1 MWSAEYGRM
10 RPAGWYS
17 EELRSTTSRRFVP
30 ANGMRRLSC
39 ASSKGRLRPPTRE
52 RGSETVANEY
62 KDTTNLPKTKFPMRG
77 NLAKAEPERL
87 RAWQENHVY
96 EQMQKKNEG
105 HGKFVL
111 HDGPPYANGPIH
123 VGHAMNKISKDII
136 MRYHAMLGEQTPY
149 VPGWDCHGQPIEHK
163 VEESLGTEKFN
174 ATPVEKIREMCRE
187 FAVENLDLQREGFK
201 RLGVLGDWDNPYLTL
216 YNEHD
221 AADIEVFKAMFDRG
235 MIYRG
240 RKPVHWCKHCHTA
253 LAEAEI
259 EYSDEVSP
267 SIFVRF
273 ELIDAPAELA
283 ASGMTVD
290 VVIWTTT
297 PWTLPANAGVAV
309 SAEDDYVAVQADGR
323 LGIMAKALWEKVFLG
338 VAKKEDAVL
347 YVPEGAAEP
356 WCVHGEELVGVT
368 YKQPVFEGVTGRIVT
383 ADYVS
388 MEDGTG
394 CVHTAPGH
402 GVDDYYTG
410 MREGLPIIMPVD
422 DDGHFYA
429 GDEYGTGGP
438 FSGLE
443 TDEANPV
450 IIKWLEERGTLL
462 AEKKINHSYP
472 HCWRCKNP
480 VIFRA
485 TDQWF
490 VSMDETGLR
499 DEAIDAIYNKVRFYP
514 DHAKNRIGTMVEGRP
529 DWCISRQR
537 NWGVPIPSFTCAD
550 CGEKVMND
558 ATLDAVNALFKEK
571 GSDAWFTD
579 APEDYLGDACVCPKC
594 GGHHLKADRDIL
606 DVWWDS
612 GVSWKAVCENRE
624 ELEYPADMY
633 LEGSDQHRGWFQSS
647 LLTSVGANGFAPYKA
662 VVSQG
667 FTLDGQGR
675 KMSKSLGNV
684 IDPNK
689 VCGTLGADILRLWVS
704 SVDTSTDVA
713 IDDEILKRTSEAYR
727 RFRNT
732 FRFLLGE
739 LEDQFDPEHDA
750 VPVDEL
756 MPLDR
761 LMLARMAEV
770 QAEVDRAYAE
780 YRFNGAY
787 RVLYDFVVT
796 ELSNVY
802 LDVTKDRVYC
812 DAPDSLARRSAQ
824 TVWAEILSMLLRDLQ
839 PILAFTTDEVMA
851 YAPAGLRDG
860 QEYAALLSWYEPKM
874 ALEEAEQYLP
884 AYGAALEF
892 RDVVTAALEQA
903 RSAGDVNKSQ
913 EARIVAAVPAAL
925 YDELTGEHACD
936 LAELCIV
943 SEVELERGEE
953 LSVAVEHAR
962 GEKCERCWNY
972 RELGAS
978 ENHPHLC
985 ARCAAVVEG

>member
-1 MWSAEYGRM
+1 MAKEK
-10 RPAGWYS
+10 
-17 EELRSTTSRRFVP
+17 
-30 ANGMRRLSC
+30 
-39 ASSKGRLRPPTRE
+39 SKY
-52 RGSETVANEY
+52 N
-62 KDTTNLPKTKFPMRG
+62 DTMQLPKTGFPMRG
-77 NLAKAEPERL
+77 GLPKNEPKRLA
-87 RAWQENHVY
+87 AWHENHVY
-96 EQMQKKNEG
+96 EQLQKKNEG
-105 HGKFVL
+105 HKKFVL

-123 VGHAMNKISKDII
+123 IGHAMNKISKDII
-136 MRYHAMLGEQTPY
+136 MRYHAMQGEQTPY

-163 VEESLGTEKFN
+163 VEEMLGTKKFN
-174 ATPVEKIREMCRE
+174 ATPTAKIRELCNK
-187 FAVENLDLQREGFK
+187 FAVENIDLQREGFK

-216 YNEHD
+216 YHEHD
-221 AADIEVFKAMFDRG
+221 AADIEVFKAMFDKG

-267 SIFVRF
+267 SVFVRF
-273 ELIDAPAELA
+273 ELIDVPEALRSAGVP
-283 ASGMTVD
+283 VD
-290 VVIWTTT
+290 MVIWTTT
-297 PWTLPANAGVAV
+297 PWTLPANAGVALLADADYIAV
-309 SAEDDYVAVQADGR
+309 EAEGR
-323 LGIMAKALWEKVFLG
+323 LGIMAKALWEKVFHG
-338 VAKKEDAVL
+338 VAGIEDACL

-356 WCVHGEELVGVT
+356 WSVHGEELVDIT
-368 YKQPVFEGVTGRIVT
+368 YTHPIFSDVQGRIVT
-383 ADYVS
+383 ADYVTL
-388 MEDGTG
+388 EDGTG

-410 MREGLPIIMPVD
+410 MRCNLPIIMPVD

-429 GDEYGTGGP
+429 GDGLGTGGP
-438 FSGLE
+438 FSGMD
-443 TDEANPV
+443 TDEANPH
-450 IIKWLEERGTLL
+450 IIEFLRERGTLV

-490 VSMDETGLR
+490 VSMDETNLR
-499 DEAIDAIYNKVRFYP
+499 GEALDQVLNHVTWYP
-514 DHAKNRIGTMVEGRP
+514 DHAKNRIGSMVEGRP

-537 NWGVPIPSFTCAD
+537 NWGVPIPSYTCAD

-558 ATLDAVNALFKEK
+558 ATLDAVIALFKEK

-579 APEDYLGDACVCPKC
+579 APEEYLGEACVCPKC

-647 LLTSVGANGFAPYKA
+647 LLTSVGANGVAPYKA

-684 IDPNK
+684 IDSNK
-689 VCGTLGADILRLWVS
+689 VCDEMGADIIRLWVA

-713 IDDEILKRTSEAYR
+713 IDHEILARTSDAYR

-739 LEDQFDPEHDA
+739 LEGQFEPETDGVPFSDLTALDQ
-750 VPVDEL
+750 L
-756 MPLDR
+756 MVAR
-761 LMLARMAEV
+761 LTQV
-770 QAEVDRAYAE
+770 QAEVDAAYAGYE
-780 YRFNGAY
+780 FNRAY

-802 LDVTKDRVYC
+802 LDALKDRLYC
-812 DAPDSLARRSAQ
+812 EKPGSLARRSAQ
-824 TVWAEILSMLLRDLQ
+824 TVLAELLSMLLRDLQ
-839 PILAFTTDEVMA
+839 PILAFTCDEVMA
-851 YAPAGLRDG
+851 YAPAGCRG
-860 QEYAALLSWYEPKM
+860 GETYAAMLDWYQAPISV
-874 ALEEAEQYLP
+874 EEANEYSEVL
-884 AYGAALEF
+884 
-892 RDVVTAALEQA
+892 TAALTLRGAVTKALEDA
-903 RSAGDVNKSQ
+903 RTAGTFTKSQ
-913 EARIVAAVPAAL
+913 EVRISATVPSSDFVL
-925 YDELTGEHACD
+925 LTGERGID
-936 LAELCIV
+936 LAEFFIV
-943 SEVELERGEE
+943 SEVALMENEDAEDDGIT
-953 LSVAVEHAR
+953 VTVDAAR
-962 GEKCERCWNY
+962 GERCDRCWNY
-972 RELGAS
+972 REDTGVHGEHEHICS
-978 ENHPHLC
+978 
-985 ARCAAVVEG
+985 RCAAALE

>member
-1 MWSAEYGRM
+1 MAKEK
-10 RPAGWYS
+10 
-17 EELRSTTSRRFVP
+17 
-30 ANGMRRLSC
+30 
-39 ASSKGRLRPPTRE
+39 SKY
-52 RGSETVANEY
+52 N
-62 KDTTNLPKTKFPMRG
+62 DTMQLPKTGFPMRG
-77 NLAKAEPERL
+77 GLPKNEPKRLA
-87 RAWQENHVY
+87 AWYENHVY
-96 EQMQKKNEG
+96 EQLQKKNEG
-105 HGKFVL
+105 HKKFVL

-123 VGHAMNKISKDII
+123 IGHAMNKISKDII
-136 MRYHAMLGEQTPY
+136 MRYHAMQGEQTPY

-163 VEESLGTEKFN
+163 VEEMLGTKKFN
-174 ATPVEKIREMCRE
+174 ATPTAKIRELCNK
-187 FAVENLDLQREGFK
+187 FAVENIDLQREGFK

-216 YNEHD
+216 YHEHD
-221 AADIEVFKAMFDRG
+221 AADIEVFKAMFDKG

-267 SIFVRF
+267 SVFVRF
-273 ELIDAPAELA
+273 ELIDVPEALRSAGVP
-283 ASGMTVD
+283 VD

-297 PWTLPANAGVAV
+297 PWTLPANAGVALLADADYIAV
-309 SAEDDYVAVQADGR
+309 EAEGR
-323 LGIMAKALWEKVFLG
+323 LGIMAKALWEKVFHG
-338 VAKKEDAVL
+338 VAGIEDACL

-356 WCVHGEELVGVT
+356 WSVHGEELVDIT
-368 YKQPVFEGVTGRIVT
+368 YTHPIFSDVQGRIVT
-383 ADYVS
+383 ADYVTL
-388 MEDGTG
+388 EDGTG

-410 MREGLPIIMPVD
+410 MRCNLPIIMPVD

-429 GDEYGTGGP
+429 GDGLGTGGP
-438 FSGLE
+438 FSGMD
-443 TDEANPV
+443 TDEANPH
-450 IIKWLEERGTLL
+450 IIEFLRERGTLV

-490 VSMDETGLR
+490 VSMDETNLR
-499 DEAIDAIYNKVRFYP
+499 GEALDQVLNHVTWYP
-514 DHAKNRIGTMVEGRP
+514 DHAKNRIGSMVEGRP

-537 NWGVPIPSFTCAD
+537 NWGVPIPSYTCAD

-558 ATLDAVNALFKEK
+558 ATLDAVIALFKEK

-579 APEDYLGDACVCPKC
+579 APEEYLGEACVCPKC

-647 LLTSVGANGFAPYKA
+647 LLTSVGANGVAPYKA

-689 VCGTLGADILRLWVS
+689 VCDEMGADIIRLWVA

-713 IDDEILKRTSEAYR
+713 IDHEILARTSDAYR

-739 LEDQFDPEHDA
+739 LEGQFEPETDGVPFSDLTALDQ
-750 VPVDEL
+750 L
-756 MPLDR
+756 MVAR
-761 LMLARMAEV
+761 LTQV
-770 QAEVDRAYAE
+770 QAEVDAAYAGYE
-780 YRFNGAY
+780 FNRAY

-802 LDVTKDRVYC
+802 LDALKDRLYC
-812 DAPDSLARRSAQ
+812 EKPGSLARRSAQ
-824 TVWAEILSMLLRDLQ
+824 TVLAELLSMLLRDLQ
-839 PILAFTTDEVMA
+839 PILAFTCDEVMA
-851 YAPAGLRDG
+851 YAPAGCRG
-860 QEYAALLSWYEPKM
+860 GETYAAMLDWYQAPISV
-874 ALEEAEQYLP
+874 EEANEYSEVL
-884 AYGAALEF
+884 
-892 RDVVTAALEQA
+892 TAALTLRGAVTKALEDA
-903 RSAGDVNKSQ
+903 RAAGTFTKSQ
-913 EARIVAAVPAAL
+913 EVRISATVPSSDFAL
-925 YDELTGEHACD
+925 LTGERGID
-936 LAELCIV
+936 LAEFFIV
-943 SEVELERGEE
+943 SEVALMENEDAEDDGIT
-953 LSVAVEHAR
+953 VTVDAAR
-962 GEKCERCWNY
+962 GERCDRCWNY
-972 RELGAS
+972 REDTGVHGEHEHICS
-978 ENHPHLC
+978 
-985 ARCAAVVEG
+985 RCAAALE

>member
-1 MWSAEYGRM
+1 MAKEK
-10 RPAGWYS
+10 
-17 EELRSTTSRRFVP
+17 
-30 ANGMRRLSC
+30 
-39 ASSKGRLRPPTRE
+39 SKY
-52 RGSETVANEY
+52 N
-62 KDTTNLPKTKFPMRG
+62 DTMQLPKTGFPMRG
-77 NLAKAEPERL
+77 GLPKNEPKRLA
-87 RAWQENHVY
+87 AWYENRVY
-96 EQMQKKNEG
+96 EQLQKKNEG
-105 HGKFVL
+105 HKKFVL

-123 VGHAMNKISKDII
+123 IGHAMNKISKDII
-136 MRYHAMLGEQTPY
+136 MRYHAMQGEQTPY

-163 VEESLGTEKFN
+163 VEEMLGTKKFN
-174 ATPVEKIREMCRE
+174 ATPTAKIRELCNK
-187 FAVENLDLQREGFK
+187 FAVENIDLQREGFK

-216 YNEHD
+216 YHEHD
-221 AADIEVFKAMFDRG
+221 AADIEVFKAMFDKG

-267 SIFVRF
+267 SVFVRF
-273 ELIDAPAELA
+273 ELIDVPEALRSAGVP
-283 ASGMTVD
+283 VD

-297 PWTLPANAGVAV
+297 PWTLPANAGVALL
-309 SAEDDYVAVQADGR
+309 ADADYIAVQAEGR
-323 LGIMAKALWEKVFLG
+323 LGIMAKALWEKVFHG
-338 VAKKEDAVL
+338 VAGIEDACL

-356 WCVHGEELVGVT
+356 WSVHGEELVDIT
-368 YKQPVFEGVTGRIVT
+368 YTHPIFSDVQGRIVT
-383 ADYVS
+383 ADYVTL
-388 MEDGTG
+388 EDGTG

-410 MREGLPIIMPVD
+410 MRCNLPIIMPVD

-429 GDEYGTGGP
+429 GDGLGTGGP
-438 FSGLE
+438 FSGMD
-443 TDEANPV
+443 TDEANPH
-450 IIKWLEERGTLL
+450 IIEFLRERGTLV

-490 VSMDETGLR
+490 VSMDETNLR
-499 DEAIDAIYNKVRFYP
+499 GEALDQVLNHVTWYP
-514 DHAKNRIGTMVEGRP
+514 DHAKNRIGSMVEGRP

-537 NWGVPIPSFTCAD
+537 NWGVPIPSYTCAD

-558 ATLDAVNALFKEK
+558 ATLDAVIALFKEK

-579 APEDYLGDACVCPKC
+579 APEEYLGEACVCPKC

-647 LLTSVGANGFAPYKA
+647 LLTSVGANGVAPYKA

-689 VCGTLGADILRLWVS
+689 VCDEMGADIIRLWVA

-713 IDDEILKRTSEAYR
+713 IDHEILARTSDAYR

-739 LEDQFDPEHDA
+739 LEGQFEPETDGVPFSDLTALDQ
-750 VPVDEL
+750 L
-756 MPLDR
+756 MVAR
-761 LMLARMAEV
+761 LTQV
-770 QAEVDRAYAE
+770 QAEVDAAYAGYE
-780 YRFNGAY
+780 FNRAY

-802 LDVTKDRVYC
+802 LDALKDRLYC
-812 DAPDSLARRSAQ
+812 EKPGSLARRSAQ
-824 TVWAEILSMLLRDLQ
+824 TVLAELLSMLLRDLQ
-839 PILAFTTDEVMA
+839 PILAFTCDEVMA
-851 YAPAGLRDG
+851 YAPAGCRG
-860 QEYAALLSWYEPKM
+860 GETYAAMLDWYQAPISV
-874 ALEEAEQYLP
+874 EEANEYSEVL
-884 AYGAALEF
+884 
-892 RDVVTAALEQA
+892 TAALTLRGAVTKALEDA
-903 RSAGDVNKSQ
+903 RTAGTFTKSQ
-913 EARIVAAVPAAL
+913 EVRISATVPSSDFAL
-925 YDELTGEHACD
+925 LTGERAID
-936 LAELCIV
+936 LAEFFIV
-943 SEVELERGEE
+943 SEVALTKNEDAEDDGIT
-953 LSVAVEHAR
+953 VTVDAAR
-962 GEKCERCWNY
+962 GERCDRCWNY
-972 RELGAS
+972 REDTGVHGEHEHICS
-978 ENHPHLC
+978 
-985 ARCAAVVEG
+985 RCAAALE

>member
-1 MWSAEYGRM
+1 MAKEK
-10 RPAGWYS
+10 
-17 EELRSTTSRRFVP
+17 
-30 ANGMRRLSC
+30 
-39 ASSKGRLRPPTRE
+39 SKY
-52 RGSETVANEY
+52 N
-62 KDTTNLPKTKFPMRG
+62 DTMQLPKTGFPMRG
-77 NLAKAEPERL
+77 GLPKNEPKRLA
-87 RAWQENHVY
+87 AWYENHVY
-96 EQMQKKNEG
+96 EQLQKKNEG
-105 HGKFVL
+105 HKKFVL

-123 VGHAMNKISKDII
+123 IGHAMNKISKDII
-136 MRYHAMLGEQTPY
+136 MRYHAMQGEQTPY

-163 VEESLGTEKFN
+163 VEEMLGTKKFN
-174 ATPVEKIREMCRE
+174 ATPTAEIRELCNK
-187 FAVENLDLQREGFK
+187 FAVENIDLQREGFK

-216 YNEHD
+216 YHEHD
-221 AADIEVFKAMFDRG
+221 AADIEVFKAMFDKG

-267 SIFVRF
+267 SVFVRF
-273 ELIDAPAELA
+273 ELIDVPEALRSAGVP
-283 ASGMTVD
+283 VD

-297 PWTLPANAGVAV
+297 PWTLPANAGVALL
-309 SAEDDYVAVQADGR
+309 ADADYVAVQAEGR
-323 LGIMAKALWEKVFLG
+323 LGIMAKALWEKVFHG
-338 VAKKEDAVL
+338 VAGIEDACL

-356 WCVHGEELVGVT
+356 WSVHGEELVDIT
-368 YKQPVFEGVTGRIVT
+368 YTHPIFSDVQGRIVT
-383 ADYVS
+383 ADYVTL
-388 MEDGTG
+388 EDGTG

-410 MREGLPIIMPVD
+410 MRCNLPIIMPVD

-429 GDEYGTGGP
+429 GDGLGTGGP
-438 FSGLE
+438 FSGMD
-443 TDEANPV
+443 TDEANPH
-450 IIKWLEERGTLL
+450 IIEFLRERGTLV

-490 VSMDETGLR
+490 VSMDETNLR
-499 DEAIDAIYNKVRFYP
+499 GEALDQVLNHVTWYP
-514 DHAKNRIGTMVEGRP
+514 DHAKNRIGSMVEGRP

-537 NWGVPIPSFTCAD
+537 NWGVPIPSYTCAD

-558 ATLDAVNALFKEK
+558 ATLDAVIALFREK

-579 APEDYLGDACVCPKC
+579 APEEYLGEACVCPKC

-647 LLTSVGANGFAPYKA
+647 LLTSVGANGVAPYKA

-689 VCGTLGADILRLWVS
+689 VCDEMGADIIRLWVA

-713 IDDEILKRTSEAYR
+713 IDHEILARTSDAYR

-739 LEDQFDPEHDA
+739 LEGQFEPETDGVPFSELTALDQ
-750 VPVDEL
+750 L
-756 MPLDR
+756 MVAR
-761 LMLARMAEV
+761 LTQV
-770 QAEVDRAYAE
+770 QAEVDAAYAGYE
-780 YRFNGAY
+780 FNRAY

-802 LDVTKDRVYC
+802 LDALKDRLYC
-812 DAPDSLARRSAQ
+812 EKPGSLARRSAQ
-824 TVWAEILSMLLRDLQ
+824 TVLAELLSMLLRDLQ
-839 PILAFTTDEVMA
+839 PILAFTCDEVMA
-851 YAPAGLRDG
+851 YAPAGCRG
-860 QEYAALLSWYEPKM
+860 GETYAAMLDWYQAPISI
-874 ALEEAEQYLP
+874 EEANEYSEVL
-884 AYGAALEF
+884 
-892 RDVVTAALEQA
+892 TAALTLRGAVTKALEDA
-903 RSAGDVNKSQ
+903 RTAGTFTKSQ
-913 EARIVAAVPAAL
+913 EVRISATVPSSDFAL
-925 YDELTGEHACD
+925 LTGERAID
-936 LAELCIV
+936 LAEFFIV
-943 SEVELERGEE
+943 SEVALTENEDAEDDGIT
-953 LSVAVEHAR
+953 VTVDAAR
-962 GEKCERCWNY
+962 GERCDRCWNY
-972 RELGAS
+972 REDTGLHGEHEHICS
-978 ENHPHLC
+978 
-985 ARCAAVVEG
+985 RCAAALE

>member
-1 MWSAEYGRM
+1 MAKEK
-10 RPAGWYS
+10 
-17 EELRSTTSRRFVP
+17 
-30 ANGMRRLSC
+30 
-39 ASSKGRLRPPTRE
+39 SKY
-52 RGSETVANEY
+52 N
-62 KDTTNLPKTKFPMRG
+62 DTMQLPKTGFPMRG
-77 NLAKAEPERL
+77 GLPKNEPKRLA
-87 RAWQENHVY
+87 AWYENHVY
-96 EQMQKKNEG
+96 EQLQKKNEG
-105 HGKFVL
+105 HKKFVL

-123 VGHAMNKISKDII
+123 IGHAMNKISKDII
-136 MRYHAMLGEQTPY
+136 MRYHAMQGEQTPY

-163 VEESLGTEKFN
+163 VEEMLGTKKFN
-174 ATPVEKIREMCRE
+174 ATPTAKIRELCNK
-187 FAVENLDLQREGFK
+187 FAVENIDLQREGFK

-216 YNEHD
+216 YHEHD
-221 AADIEVFKAMFDRG
+221 AADIEVFKAMFDKG

-267 SIFVRF
+267 SVFVRF
-273 ELIDAPAELA
+273 ELIDVPEALRSAGVP
-283 ASGMTVD
+283 VD

-297 PWTLPANAGVAV
+297 PWTLPANAGVALLADADYIAV
-309 SAEDDYVAVQADGR
+309 EAEGR
-323 LGIMAKALWEKVFLG
+323 LGIMAKALWEKVFHG
-338 VAKKEDAVL
+338 VAGIEDACL

-356 WCVHGEELVGVT
+356 WSVHGEELVDIT
-368 YKQPVFEGVTGRIVT
+368 YTHPIFSDVQGRIVT
-383 ADYVS
+383 ADYVTL
-388 MEDGTG
+388 EDGTG

-410 MREGLPIIMPVD
+410 MRCNLPIIMPVD

-429 GDEYGTGGP
+429 GDGLGTGGP
-438 FSGLE
+438 FSGMD
-443 TDEANPV
+443 TDEANPH
-450 IIKWLEERGTLL
+450 IIEFLRERGTLV

-490 VSMDETGLR
+490 VSMDETNLR
-499 DEAIDAIYNKVRFYP
+499 GEALDQVLNHVTWYP
-514 DHAKNRIGTMVEGRP
+514 DHAKNRIGSMVEGRP

-537 NWGVPIPSFTCAD
+537 NWGVPIPSYTCAD

-558 ATLDAVNALFKEK
+558 ATLDAVIALFKEK

-579 APEDYLGDACVCPKC
+579 APEEYLGEACVCPKC

-647 LLTSVGANGFAPYKA
+647 LLTSVGANGVAPYKA

-689 VCGTLGADILRLWVS
+689 VCDEMGADIIRLWVA

-713 IDDEILKRTSEAYR
+713 IDHEILARTSDAYR

-739 LEDQFDPEHDA
+739 LEGQFEPETDGVPFSDLTALDQ
-750 VPVDEL
+750 L
-756 MPLDR
+756 MVAR
-761 LMLARMAEV
+761 LTQV
-770 QAEVDRAYAE
+770 QAEVDAAYAGYE
-780 YRFNGAY
+780 FNRAY

-802 LDVTKDRVYC
+802 LDALKDRLYC
-812 DAPDSLARRSAQ
+812 EKPGSLARRSAQ
-824 TVWAEILSMLLRDLQ
+824 TVLAELLSMLLRDLQ
-839 PILAFTTDEVMA
+839 PILAFTCDEVMA
-851 YAPAGLRDG
+851 YAPAGCRG
-860 QEYAALLSWYEPKM
+860 GETYAAMLDWYQAPISV
-874 ALEEAEQYLP
+874 EEANEYSEVL
-884 AYGAALEF
+884 
-892 RDVVTAALEQA
+892 TAALALRGAVTKALEDA
-903 RSAGDVNKSQ
+903 RAAGTFTKSQ
-913 EARIVAAVPAAL
+913 EVRISATVPSSDFAL
-925 YDELTGEHACD
+925 LTGERGID
-936 LAELCIV
+936 LAEFFIV
-943 SEVELERGEE
+943 SEVALMENEDAEDDGIT
-953 LSVAVEHAR
+953 VTVDAAR
-962 GEKCERCWNY
+962 GERCDRCWNY
-972 RELGAS
+972 REDTGVHGEHEHICS
-978 ENHPHLC
+978 
-985 ARCAAVVEG
+985 RCAAALE

>member
-1 MWSAEYGRM
+1 MAKEK
-10 RPAGWYS
+10 
-17 EELRSTTSRRFVP
+17 
-30 ANGMRRLSC
+30 
-39 ASSKGRLRPPTRE
+39 SKY
-52 RGSETVANEY
+52 N
-62 KDTTNLPKTKFPMRG
+62 DTMQLPKTGFPMRG
-77 NLAKAEPERL
+77 GLPKNEPKRLA
-87 RAWQENHVY
+87 AWYENHVY
-96 EQMQKKNEG
+96 EQLQKKNEG
-105 HGKFVL
+105 HKKFVL

-123 VGHAMNKISKDII
+123 IGHAMNKISKDII
-136 MRYHAMLGEQTPY
+136 MRYHAMQGEQTPY

-163 VEESLGTEKFN
+163 VEEMLGTKKFN
-174 ATPVEKIREMCRE
+174 ATPTAKIRELCNK
-187 FAVENLDLQREGFK
+187 FAVENIDLQREGFK

-216 YNEHD
+216 YHEHD
-221 AADIEVFKAMFDRG
+221 AADIEVFKAMFDKG

-267 SIFVRF
+267 SVFVRF
-273 ELIDAPAELA
+273 ELIDVPEALRSAGVP
-283 ASGMTVD
+283 VD

-297 PWTLPANAGVAV
+297 PWTLPANAGVALLADADYIAV
-309 SAEDDYVAVQADGR
+309 EAEGR
-323 LGIMAKALWEKVFLG
+323 LGIMAKALWEKVFHG
-338 VAKKEDAVL
+338 VAGIEDACL

-356 WCVHGEELVGVT
+356 WSVHGEELVDIT
-368 YKQPVFEGVTGRIVT
+368 YTHPIFSDVQGRIVT
-383 ADYVS
+383 ADYVTL
-388 MEDGTG
+388 EDGTG

-410 MREGLPIIMPVD
+410 MRCNLPIIMPVD

-429 GDEYGTGGP
+429 GDGLGTGGP
-438 FSGLE
+438 FSGMD
-443 TDEANPV
+443 TDEANPH
-450 IIKWLEERGTLL
+450 IIEFLRERGTLV

-490 VSMDETGLR
+490 VSMDETNLR
-499 DEAIDAIYNKVRFYP
+499 GEALDQVLNHVTWYP
-514 DHAKNRIGTMVEGRP
+514 DHAKNRIGSMVEGRP

-537 NWGVPIPSFTCAD
+537 NWGVPIPSYTCAD

-558 ATLDAVNALFKEK
+558 ATLDAVIALFKEK

-579 APEDYLGDACVCPKC
+579 APEEYLGEACVCPKC
-594 GGHHLKADRDIL
+594 GGRHLKADRDIL

-647 LLTSVGANGFAPYKA
+647 LLTSVGANGVAPYKA

-689 VCGTLGADILRLWVS
+689 VCDEMGADIIRLWVA

-713 IDDEILKRTSEAYR
+713 IDHEILARTSDAYR

-739 LEDQFDPEHDA
+739 LEGQFEPETDGVPFSDLTALDQ
-750 VPVDEL
+750 L
-756 MPLDR
+756 MVAR
-761 LMLARMAEV
+761 LTQV
-770 QAEVDRAYAE
+770 QAEVDAAYAGYE
-780 YRFNGAY
+780 FNRAY

-802 LDVTKDRVYC
+802 LDALKDRLYC
-812 DAPDSLARRSAQ
+812 EKPGSLARRSAQ
-824 TVWAEILSMLLRDLQ
+824 TVLAELLSMLLRDLQ
-839 PILAFTTDEVMA
+839 PILAFTCDEVMA
-851 YAPAGLRDG
+851 YAPAGCRG
-860 QEYAALLSWYEPKM
+860 GETYAAMLDWYQAPISV
-874 ALEEAEQYLP
+874 EEANEYSEVL
-884 AYGAALEF
+884 
-892 RDVVTAALEQA
+892 TAALTLRGAVTKALEDA
-903 RSAGDVNKSQ
+903 RTAGTFTKSQ
-913 EARIVAAVPAAL
+913 EVRISATVPSSDFAL
-925 YDELTGEHACD
+925 LTGERGID
-936 LAELCIV
+936 LAEFFIV
-943 SEVELERGEE
+943 SEVALMENEDAEDDGIT
-953 LSVAVEHAR
+953 VTVDAAR
-962 GEKCERCWNY
+962 GERCDRCWNY
-972 RELGAS
+972 REDTGVHGEHEHICS
-978 ENHPHLC
+978 
-985 ARCAAVVEG
+985 RCAAALE

>member
-1 MWSAEYGRM
+1 MAKEK
-10 RPAGWYS
+10 
-17 EELRSTTSRRFVP
+17 
-30 ANGMRRLSC
+30 
-39 ASSKGRLRPPTRE
+39 SKY
-52 RGSETVANEY
+52 N
-62 KDTTNLPKTKFPMRG
+62 DTMQLPKTGFPMRG
-77 NLAKAEPERL
+77 GLPKNEPKRLA
-87 RAWQENHVY
+87 AWYENHVY
-96 EQMQKKNEG
+96 EQLQKKNEG
-105 HGKFVL
+105 HKKFVL

-123 VGHAMNKISKDII
+123 IGHAMNKISKDII
-136 MRYHAMLGEQTPY
+136 MRYHAMQGEQTPY

-163 VEESLGTEKFN
+163 VEEMLGTKKFN
-174 ATPVEKIREMCRE
+174 ATPTAKIRELCNK
-187 FAVENLDLQREGFK
+187 FAVENIDLQREGFK

-216 YNEHD
+216 YHEHD
-221 AADIEVFKAMFDRG
+221 AADIEVFKAMFDKG

-267 SIFVRF
+267 SVFVRF
-273 ELIDAPAELA
+273 ELIDVPEALRSAGVP
-283 ASGMTVD
+283 VD

-297 PWTLPANAGVAV
+297 PWTLPANAGVALLADADYIAV
-309 SAEDDYVAVQADGR
+309 EAEGR
-323 LGIMAKALWEKVFLG
+323 LGIMAKALWEKVFHG
-338 VAKKEDAVL
+338 VAGIEDACL

-356 WCVHGEELVGVT
+356 WSVHGEELVDIT
-368 YKQPVFEGVTGRIVT
+368 YTHPIFSDVQGRIVT
-383 ADYVS
+383 ADYVTL
-388 MEDGTG
+388 EDGTG

-410 MREGLPIIMPVD
+410 MRCNLPIIMPVD

-429 GDEYGTGGP
+429 GDGLGTGGP
-438 FSGLE
+438 FSGMD
-443 TDEANPV
+443 TDEANPH
-450 IIKWLEERGTLL
+450 IIEFLRERGTLV

-490 VSMDETGLR
+490 VSMDETNLR
-499 DEAIDAIYNKVRFYP
+499 GEALDQVLNHVTWYP
-514 DHAKNRIGTMVEGRP
+514 DHAKNRIGSMVEGRP

-537 NWGVPIPSFTCAD
+537 NWGVPIPSYTCAD

-558 ATLDAVNALFKEK
+558 ATLDAVIALFKEK

-579 APEDYLGDACVCPKC
+579 APEEYLGEACVCPKC

-647 LLTSVGANGFAPYKA
+647 LLTSVGANGVAPYKA

-689 VCGTLGADILRLWVS
+689 VCDEMGADIIRLWVA

-713 IDDEILKRTSEAYR
+713 IDHEILARTSDAYR

-739 LEDQFDPEHDA
+739 LEGQFEPEIDGVPFSDLTALDQ
-750 VPVDEL
+750 L
-756 MPLDR
+756 MVAR
-761 LMLARMAEV
+761 LTQV
-770 QAEVDRAYAE
+770 QAEVDAAYAGYE
-780 YRFNGAY
+780 FNRAY

-802 LDVTKDRVYC
+802 LDALKDRLYC
-812 DAPDSLARRSAQ
+812 EKPGSLARRSAQ
-824 TVWAEILSMLLRDLQ
+824 TVLAELLSMLLRDLQ
-839 PILAFTTDEVMA
+839 PILAFTCDEVMA
-851 YAPAGLRDG
+851 YAPAGCRG
-860 QEYAALLSWYEPKM
+860 GETYAAILDWYQAPISV
-874 ALEEAEQYLP
+874 EEANEYSEVL
-884 AYGAALEF
+884 
-892 RDVVTAALEQA
+892 TAALTLRGAVTKALEDA
-903 RSAGDVNKSQ
+903 RAAGTFTKSQ
-913 EARIVAAVPAAL
+913 EVRISATVPSSDFAL
-925 YDELTGEHACD
+925 LTGERGID
-936 LAELCIV
+936 LAEFFIV
-943 SEVELERGEE
+943 SEVALMENEDAEDDGIT
-953 LSVAVEHAR
+953 VTVDAAR
-962 GEKCERCWNY
+962 GERCDRCWNY
-972 RELGAS
+972 REDTGVHGEHEHICS
-978 ENHPHLC
+978 
-985 ARCAAVVEG
+985 RCAAALE

>member
-1 MWSAEYGRM
+1 MAKEK
-10 RPAGWYS
+10 
-17 EELRSTTSRRFVP
+17 
-30 ANGMRRLSC
+30 
-39 ASSKGRLRPPTRE
+39 SKY
-52 RGSETVANEY
+52 N
-62 KDTTNLPKTKFPMRG
+62 DTMQLPKTGFPMRG
-77 NLAKAEPERL
+77 GLPKNEPKRLA
-87 RAWQENHVY
+87 AWYENHVY
-96 EQMQKKNEG
+96 EQLQKKNEG
-105 HGKFVL
+105 HKKFVL

-123 VGHAMNKISKDII
+123 IGHAMNKISKDII
-136 MRYHAMLGEQTPY
+136 MRYHAMQGEQTPY

-163 VEESLGTEKFN
+163 VEEMLGTKKFN
-174 ATPVEKIREMCRE
+174 ATPTAKIRELCNK
-187 FAVENLDLQREGFK
+187 FAVENIDLQREGFK

-216 YNEHD
+216 YHEHD
-221 AADIEVFKAMFDRG
+221 AADIEVFKAMFDKG

-267 SIFVRF
+267 SVFVRF
-273 ELIDAPAELA
+273 ELIDVPEALRSAGVP
-283 ASGMTVD
+283 VD

-297 PWTLPANAGVAV
+297 PWTLPANAGVALL
-309 SAEDDYVAVQADGR
+309 ADADYVAVQAEGR
-323 LGIMAKALWEKVFLG
+323 LGIMAKALWEKVFHG
-338 VAKKEDAVL
+338 VAGIEDACL

-356 WCVHGEELVGVT
+356 WSVHGEELVDIT
-368 YKQPVFEGVTGRIVT
+368 YTHPIFSDVQGRIVT
-383 ADYVS
+383 ADYVTL
-388 MEDGTG
+388 EDGTG

-410 MREGLPIIMPVD
+410 MRCNLPIIMPVD

-429 GDEYGTGGP
+429 GDGLGTGGP
-438 FSGLE
+438 FSGMD
-443 TDEANPV
+443 TDEANPH
-450 IIKWLEERGTLL
+450 IIEFLRERGTLV

-490 VSMDETGLR
+490 VSMDETNLR
-499 DEAIDAIYNKVRFYP
+499 SEALDQVLNHVTWYP
-514 DHAKNRIGTMVEGRP
+514 DHAKNRIGSMVEGRP

-537 NWGVPIPSFTCAD
+537 NWGVPIPSYTCAD

-558 ATLDAVNALFKEK
+558 ATLDAVIALFKEK
-571 GSDAWFTD
+571 GSDAWFTE
-579 APEDYLGDACVCPKC
+579 APEEYLGEACVCPKC

-647 LLTSVGANGFAPYKA
+647 LLTSVGANGVAPYKA

-689 VCGTLGADILRLWVS
+689 VCDEMGADIIRLWVA

-713 IDDEILKRTSEAYR
+713 IDHEILARTSDAYR

-739 LEDQFDPEHDA
+739 LEGQFEPETDGVPFSDLTALDQ
-750 VPVDEL
+750 L
-756 MPLDR
+756 MVAR
-761 LMLARMAEV
+761 LTQV
-770 QAEVDRAYAE
+770 QAEVDAAYAGYE
-780 YRFNGAY
+780 FNRAY

-802 LDVTKDRVYC
+802 LDALKDRLYC
-812 DAPDSLARRSAQ
+812 EKPGSLARRSAQ
-824 TVWAEILSMLLRDLQ
+824 TVLAELLSMLLRDLQ
-839 PILAFTTDEVMA
+839 PILAFTCDEVMA
-851 YAPAGLRDG
+851 YAPAGCRG
-860 QEYAALLSWYEPKM
+860 GETYAAMLDWYQAPISV
-874 ALEEAEQYLP
+874 EEANEYSEVL
-884 AYGAALEF
+884 
-892 RDVVTAALEQA
+892 TAALTLRGAVTKALEDA
-903 RSAGDVNKSQ
+903 RTAGTFTKSQ
-913 EARIVAAVPAAL
+913 EVRISATVPSSDFAL
-925 YDELTGEHACD
+925 LTGERAID
-936 LAELCIV
+936 LAEFFIV
-943 SEVELERGEE
+943 SEVALMENEDAEDDGIT
-953 LSVAVEHAR
+953 VTVHAAR
-962 GEKCERCWNY
+962 GERCDRCWNY
-972 RELGAS
+972 REDTGEHGEHEHICS
-978 ENHPHLC
+978 
-985 ARCAAVVEG
+985 RCAAALE

>member
-1 MWSAEYGRM
+1 MAKEK
-10 RPAGWYS
+10 
-17 EELRSTTSRRFVP
+17 
-30 ANGMRRLSC
+30 
-39 ASSKGRLRPPTRE
+39 SKY
-52 RGSETVANEY
+52 N
-62 KDTTNLPKTKFPMRG
+62 DTMQLPKTGFPMRG
-77 NLAKAEPERL
+77 GLPKNEPKRLA
-87 RAWQENHVY
+87 AWHENHVY
-96 EQMQKKNEG
+96 EQLQKKNEG
-105 HGKFVL
+105 HRKFVL

-123 VGHAMNKISKDII
+123 IGHAMNKISKDII
-136 MRYHAMLGEQTPY
+136 MRYHAMQGEQTPY

-163 VEESLGTEKFN
+163 VEEMLGTKKFN
-174 ATPVEKIREMCRE
+174 ATPTAKIRELCNK
-187 FAVENLDLQREGFK
+187 FAVENIDLQREGFK

-216 YNEHD
+216 YHEHD
-221 AADIEVFKAMFDRG
+221 AADIEVFKAMFDKG

-267 SIFVRF
+267 SVFVRF
-273 ELIDAPAELA
+273 ELIDVPEALRSAGVP
-283 ASGMTVD
+283 VD

-297 PWTLPANAGVAV
+297 PWTLPANAGVALL
-309 SAEDDYVAVQADGR
+309 ADADYVAVQAEGR
-323 LGIMAKALWEKVFLG
+323 LGIMAKALWEKVFHG
-338 VAKKEDAVL
+338 VAGIEDACL

-356 WCVHGEELVGVT
+356 WSVHGEELVDIT
-368 YKQPVFEGVTGRIVT
+368 YTHPIFSDVQGRIVT
-383 ADYVS
+383 ADYVTL
-388 MEDGTG
+388 EDGTG

-410 MREGLPIIMPVD
+410 MRCNLPIIMPVD

-429 GDEYGTGGP
+429 GDGLGTGGP
-438 FSGLE
+438 FSGMD
-443 TDEANPV
+443 TDEANPH
-450 IIKWLEERGTLL
+450 IIEFLRERGTLV

-490 VSMDETGLR
+490 VSMDETNLR
-499 DEAIDAIYNKVRFYP
+499 GEALDQVLNHVTWYP
-514 DHAKNRIGTMVEGRP
+514 DHAKNRIGSMVEGRP

-537 NWGVPIPSFTCAD
+537 NWGVPIPSYTCAD

-558 ATLDAVNALFKEK
+558 ATLDAVIALFKEK

-579 APEDYLGDACVCPKC
+579 APEEYLGEACVCPKC

-612 GVSWKAVCENRE
+612 GVSWKAVCENRA

-647 LLTSVGANGFAPYKA
+647 LLTSVGANGVAPYKA

-689 VCGTLGADILRLWVS
+689 VCDEMGADIIRLWVA

-713 IDDEILKRTSEAYR
+713 IDHEILARTSDAYR

-739 LEDQFDPEHDA
+739 LEGQFEPETDGVPFSDLTALDQ
-750 VPVDEL
+750 L
-756 MPLDR
+756 MVAR
-761 LMLARMAEV
+761 LTQV
-770 QAEVDRAYAE
+770 QAEVDAAYAGYE
-780 YRFNGAY
+780 FNRAY

-802 LDVTKDRVYC
+802 LDALKDRLYC
-812 DAPDSLARRSAQ
+812 EMPGSLARRSAQ
-824 TVWAEILSMLLRDLQ
+824 TVLAELLSMLLRDLQ
-839 PILAFTTDEVMA
+839 PILAFTCDEVMA
-851 YAPAGLRDG
+851 YAPAGCRG
-860 QEYAALLSWYEPKM
+860 GETYAAMLDWYQAPISV
-874 ALEEAEQYLP
+874 EEANEYSEVL
-884 AYGAALEF
+884 
-892 RDVVTAALEQA
+892 TAALALRGAVTKALEDA
-903 RSAGDVNKSQ
+903 RTAGTFTKSQ
-913 EARIVAAVPAAL
+913 EVRISATVPSSDFAL
-925 YDELTGEHACD
+925 LTGERGID
-936 LAELCIV
+936 LAEFFIV
-943 SEVELERGEE
+943 SEVALMENEDAEDDGIT
-953 LSVAVEHAR
+953 VTVDAAR
-962 GEKCERCWNY
+962 GERCDRCWNY
-972 RELGAS
+972 REDTGVHGEHEHICS
-978 ENHPHLC
+978 
-985 ARCAAVVEG
+985 RCAAALE

>member
-1 MWSAEYGRM
+1 MAKEK
-10 RPAGWYS
+10 
-17 EELRSTTSRRFVP
+17 
-30 ANGMRRLSC
+30 
-39 ASSKGRLRPPTRE
+39 SKY
-52 RGSETVANEY
+52 N
-62 KDTTNLPKTKFPMRG
+62 DTMQLPKTGFPMRG
-77 NLAKAEPERL
+77 GLPKNEPKRLA
-87 RAWQENHVY
+87 AWYENHVY
-96 EQMQKKNEG
+96 EQLQKKNEG
-105 HGKFVL
+105 HKKFVL

-123 VGHAMNKISKDII
+123 IGHAMNKISKDII
-136 MRYHAMLGEQTPY
+136 MRYHAMQGEQTPY

-163 VEESLGTEKFN
+163 VEEMLGTKKFN
-174 ATPVEKIREMCRE
+174 ATPTAKIRELCNK
-187 FAVENLDLQREGFK
+187 FAVENIDLQREGFK

-216 YNEHD
+216 YHEHD
-221 AADIEVFKAMFDRG
+221 AADIEVFKAMFDKG

-267 SIFVRF
+267 SVFVRF
-273 ELIDAPAELA
+273 ELIDVPEALRSAGVP
-283 ASGMTVD
+283 VD

-297 PWTLPANAGVAV
+297 PWTLPANAGVALLADADYIAV
-309 SAEDDYVAVQADGR
+309 EAEGR
-323 LGIMAKALWEKVFLG
+323 LGIMAKALWEKVFHG
-338 VAKKEDAVL
+338 VAGIEDACL

-356 WCVHGEELVGVT
+356 WSVHGEELVDIT
-368 YKQPVFEGVTGRIVT
+368 YTHPIFSDVQGRIVT
-383 ADYVS
+383 ADYVTL
-388 MEDGTG
+388 EDGTG

-410 MREGLPIIMPVD
+410 MRCNLPIIMPVD

-429 GDEYGTGGP
+429 GDGLGTGGP
-438 FSGLE
+438 FSGMD
-443 TDEANPV
+443 TDEANPH
-450 IIKWLEERGTLL
+450 IIEFLRERGTLV

-490 VSMDETGLR
+490 VSMDETNLR
-499 DEAIDAIYNKVRFYP
+499 GEALDQVLNHVTWYP
-514 DHAKNRIGTMVEGRP
+514 DHAKNRIGSMVEGRP

-537 NWGVPIPSFTCAD
+537 NWGVPIPSYTCAD

-558 ATLDAVNALFKEK
+558 ATLDAVIALFKEK

-579 APEDYLGDACVCPKC
+579 APEEYLGEACVCPKC
-594 GGHHLKADRDIL
+594 GGRHLKADRDIL

-647 LLTSVGANGFAPYKA
+647 LLTSVGANGVAPYKA

-689 VCGTLGADILRLWVS
+689 VCDEMGADIIRLWVA

-713 IDDEILKRTSEAYR
+713 IDQEILARTSDAYR

-739 LEDQFDPEHDA
+739 LEGQFEPETDGVPFSDLTALDQ
-750 VPVDEL
+750 L
-756 MPLDR
+756 MVAR
-761 LMLARMAEV
+761 LTQV
-770 QAEVDRAYAE
+770 QAEVDAAYAGYE
-780 YRFNGAY
+780 FNRAY

-802 LDVTKDRVYC
+802 LDALKDRLYC
-812 DAPDSLARRSAQ
+812 EKPGSLARRSAQ
-824 TVWAEILSMLLRDLQ
+824 TVLAELLSMLLRDLQ
-839 PILAFTTDEVMA
+839 PILAFTCDEVMA
-851 YAPAGLRDG
+851 YAPAGCRG
-860 QEYAALLSWYEPKM
+860 GETYAAMLDWYQAPISVED
-874 ALEEAEQYLP
+874 ANEYSEVL
-884 AYGAALEF
+884 
-892 RDVVTAALEQA
+892 TAALSLRAAVTKALEDA
-903 RSAGDVNKSQ
+903 RTAGTFTKSQ
-913 EARIVAAVPAAL
+913 EVRISATVPSSDFAL
-925 YDELTGEHACD
+925 LTGERAID
-936 LAELCIV
+936 LAEFFIV
-943 SEVELERGEE
+943 SEVALTENEDAEDDGIT
-953 LSVAVEHAR
+953 VTVDAAR
-962 GEKCERCWNY
+962 GERCDRCWNY
-972 RELGAS
+972 REDTGLHGEHEHICS
-978 ENHPHLC
+978 
-985 ARCAAVVEG
+985 RCAAALE

>member
-1 MWSAEYGRM
+1 MAKEK
-10 RPAGWYS
+10 
-17 EELRSTTSRRFVP
+17 
-30 ANGMRRLSC
+30 
-39 ASSKGRLRPPTRE
+39 SKY
-52 RGSETVANEY
+52 N
-62 KDTTNLPKTKFPMRG
+62 DTMQLPKTGFPMRG
-77 NLAKAEPERL
+77 GLPKNEPKRLA
-87 RAWQENHVY
+87 AWYENHVY
-96 EQMQKKNEG
+96 EQLQKKNEG
-105 HGKFVL
+105 HKKFVL

-123 VGHAMNKISKDII
+123 IGHAMNKISKDII
-136 MRYHAMLGEQTPY
+136 MRYHAMQGEQTPY

-163 VEESLGTEKFN
+163 VEEMLGTKKFN
-174 ATPVEKIREMCRE
+174 ATPTAKIRELCNK
-187 FAVENLDLQREGFK
+187 FAVENIDLQREGFK

-216 YNEHD
+216 YHEHD
-221 AADIEVFKAMFDRG
+221 AADIEVFKAMFDKG

-267 SIFVRF
+267 SVFVRF
-273 ELIDAPAELA
+273 ELIDVPEALRSAGVP
-283 ASGMTVD
+283 VD

-297 PWTLPANAGVAV
+297 PWTLPANAGVALLADADYIAV
-309 SAEDDYVAVQADGR
+309 EAEGR
-323 LGIMAKALWEKVFLG
+323 LGIMAKALWEKVFHG
-338 VAKKEDAVL
+338 VAGIEDACL

-356 WCVHGEELVGVT
+356 WSVHGEELVDIT
-368 YKQPVFEGVTGRIVT
+368 YTHPIFSDVQGRIVT
-383 ADYVS
+383 ADYVTL
-388 MEDGTG
+388 EDGTG

-410 MREGLPIIMPVD
+410 MRCNLPIIMPVD

-429 GDEYGTGGP
+429 GDGLGTGGP
-438 FSGLE
+438 FSGMD
-443 TDEANPV
+443 TDEANPH
-450 IIKWLEERGTLL
+450 IIEFLRERGTLV

-490 VSMDETGLR
+490 VSMDETNLR
-499 DEAIDAIYNKVRFYP
+499 GEALDQVLNHVTWYP
-514 DHAKNRIGTMVEGRP
+514 DHAKNRIGSMVEGRP

-537 NWGVPIPSFTCAD
+537 NWGVPIPSYTCAD

-558 ATLDAVNALFKEK
+558 ATLDAVIVLFKEK

-579 APEDYLGDACVCPKC
+579 APEEYLGGACVCPKC

-647 LLTSVGANGFAPYKA
+647 LLTSVGANGVAPYKA

-689 VCGTLGADILRLWVS
+689 VCDEMGADIIRLWVA

-713 IDDEILKRTSEAYR
+713 IDHEILARTSDAYR

-739 LEDQFDPEHDA
+739 LEGQFEPETDGVPFSDLTALDQ
-750 VPVDEL
+750 L
-756 MPLDR
+756 MVAR
-761 LMLARMAEV
+761 LTQV
-770 QAEVDRAYAE
+770 QAEVDAAYAGYE
-780 YRFNGAY
+780 FNRAY

-802 LDVTKDRVYC
+802 LDALKDRLYC
-812 DAPDSLARRSAQ
+812 EKPGSLARRSAQ
-824 TVWAEILSMLLRDLQ
+824 TVLAELLSMLLRDLQ
-839 PILAFTTDEVMA
+839 PILAFTCDEVMA
-851 YAPAGLRDG
+851 YAPAGCRG
-860 QEYAALLSWYEPKM
+860 GETYAAMLDWYQAPISV
-874 ALEEAEQYLP
+874 EEANEYSEVL
-884 AYGAALEF
+884 
-892 RDVVTAALEQA
+892 TAALTLRGAVTKALEDA
-903 RSAGDVNKSQ
+903 RTAGTFTKSQ
-913 EARIVAAVPAAL
+913 EVRISATVPSSDFAL
-925 YDELTGEHACD
+925 LTGERGID
-936 LAELCIV
+936 LAEFFIV
-943 SEVELERGEE
+943 SEVALTENEDAEDDGIT
-953 LSVAVEHAR
+953 VTVEAAR
-962 GEKCERCWNY
+962 GERCDRCWNY
-972 RELGAS
+972 REDTGVHGEHEHICS
-978 ENHPHLC
+978 
-985 ARCAAVVEG
+985 RCAAALE

>member
-1 MWSAEYGRM
+1 MAKEK
-10 RPAGWYS
+10 
-17 EELRSTTSRRFVP
+17 
-30 ANGMRRLSC
+30 
-39 ASSKGRLRPPTRE
+39 SKY
-52 RGSETVANEY
+52 N
-62 KDTTNLPKTKFPMRG
+62 DTMQLPKTGFPMRG
-77 NLAKAEPERL
+77 GLPKNEPKRLA
-87 RAWQENHVY
+87 AWYENHVY
-96 EQMQKKNEG
+96 EQLQKKNEG
-105 HGKFVL
+105 HKKFVL

-123 VGHAMNKISKDII
+123 IGHAMNKISKDII
-136 MRYHAMLGEQTPY
+136 MRYHAMQGEQTPY

-163 VEESLGTEKFN
+163 VEEMLGTKKFN
-174 ATPVEKIREMCRE
+174 ATPTAKIRELCNK
-187 FAVENLDLQREGFK
+187 FAVENIDLQREGFK

-216 YNEHD
+216 YHEHD
-221 AADIEVFKAMFDRG
+221 AADIEVFKAMFDKG

-267 SIFVRF
+267 SVFVRF
-273 ELIDAPAELA
+273 ELIDVPEALRA
-283 ASGMTVD
+283 AGVPVD

-297 PWTLPANAGVAV
+297 PWTLPANAGVALLADADYIAV
-309 SAEDDYVAVQADGR
+309 EAEGR
-323 LGIMAKALWEKVFLG
+323 LGIMAKALWEKVFHG
-338 VAKKEDAVL
+338 VAGIEDACL
-347 YVPEGAAEP
+347 YVPEGATEP
-356 WCVHGEELVGVT
+356 WSVHGEELVDIT
-368 YKQPVFEGVTGRIVT
+368 YTHPIFSDVQGRIVT
-383 ADYVS
+383 ADYVTL
-388 MEDGTG
+388 EDGTG

-410 MREGLPIIMPVD
+410 MRCNLPIIMPVD

-429 GDEYGTGGP
+429 GDGLGTGGP
-438 FSGLE
+438 FSGMD
-443 TDEANPV
+443 TDEANPH
-450 IIKWLEERGTLL
+450 IIEFLRERGTLV

-490 VSMDETGLR
+490 VSMDETNLR
-499 DEAIDAIYNKVRFYP
+499 GEALDQVLNRVTWYP
-514 DHAKNRIGTMVEGRP
+514 DHAKNRIGSMVEGRP

-537 NWGVPIPSFTCAD
+537 NWGVPIPSYTCAD

-558 ATLDAVNALFKEK
+558 ATLDAVIALFKEK

-579 APEDYLGDACVCPKC
+579 APEEYLGEACVCPKC

-647 LLTSVGANGFAPYKA
+647 LLTSVGANGVAPYKA

-689 VCGTLGADILRLWVS
+689 VCDEMGADIIRLWVA

-713 IDDEILKRTSEAYR
+713 IDHEILARTSDAYR

-739 LEDQFDPEHDA
+739 LEGQFEPETDGVPFSDLTALDQ
-750 VPVDEL
+750 L
-756 MPLDR
+756 MVAR
-761 LMLARMAEV
+761 LTQV
-770 QAEVDRAYAE
+770 QAEVDAAYAGYEFNRAY
-780 YRFNGAY
+780 RL
-787 RVLYDFVVT
+787 LYDFVVT

-802 LDVTKDRVYC
+802 LDALKDRLYC
-812 DAPDSLARRSAQ
+812 EKPGSLARRSAQ
-824 TVWAEILSMLLRDLQ
+824 TVLAELLSMLLRDLQ
-839 PILAFTTDEVMA
+839 PILAFTCDEAMA
-851 YAPAGLRDG
+851 YAPAGCRG
-860 QEYAALLSWYEPKM
+860 GETYAAMLDWYQAPISV
-874 ALEEAEQYLP
+874 EEANEYSEVL
-884 AYGAALEF
+884 
-892 RDVVTAALEQA
+892 TAALTLRGAVTKALEDA
-903 RSAGDVNKSQ
+903 RTAGTFTKSQ
-913 EARIVAAVPAAL
+913 EVRISAMVPSSDFAL
-925 YDELTGEHACD
+925 LTGERGID
-936 LAELCIV
+936 LAEFFIV
-943 SEVELERGEE
+943 SEVALMENEDAEDDGIT
-953 LSVAVEHAR
+953 VTVDAAR
-962 GEKCERCWNY
+962 GERCDRCWNY
-972 RELGAS
+972 REDTGVHGEHEHICS
-978 ENHPHLC
+978 
-985 ARCAAVVEG
+985 RCAAALE

>member
-1 MWSAEYGRM
+1 MAKEK
-10 RPAGWYS
+10 
-17 EELRSTTSRRFVP
+17 
-30 ANGMRRLSC
+30 
-39 ASSKGRLRPPTRE
+39 SKY
-52 RGSETVANEY
+52 N
-62 KDTTNLPKTKFPMRG
+62 DTMQLPKTGFPMRG
-77 NLAKAEPERL
+77 GLPKNEPKRLA
-87 RAWQENHVY
+87 AWYENHVY
-96 EQMQKKNEG
+96 EQLQKKNEG
-105 HGKFVL
+105 HKKFVL

-123 VGHAMNKISKDII
+123 IGHAMNKISKDII
-136 MRYHAMLGEQTPY
+136 MRYHAMQGEQTPY

-163 VEESLGTEKFN
+163 VEEMLGTKKFN
-174 ATPVEKIREMCRE
+174 ATPTAKIRELCNK
-187 FAVENLDLQREGFK
+187 FAVENIDLQREGFK

-216 YNEHD
+216 YHEHD
-221 AADIEVFKAMFDRG
+221 AADIEVFKAMFDKG

-267 SIFVRF
+267 SVFVRF
-273 ELIDAPAELA
+273 ELIDVPEALRSAGVP
-283 ASGMTVD
+283 VD

-297 PWTLPANAGVAV
+297 PWTLPANAGVALLADADYIAV
-309 SAEDDYVAVQADGR
+309 EAEGR
-323 LGIMAKALWEKVFLG
+323 LGIMAKALWEKVFHG
-338 VAKKEDAVL
+338 VAGIEDACL
-347 YVPEGAAEP
+347 YVPEGATEP
-356 WCVHGEELVGVT
+356 WSVHGEELVDIT
-368 YKQPVFEGVTGRIVT
+368 YTHPIFSDVQGRIVT
-383 ADYVS
+383 ADYVTL
-388 MEDGTG
+388 EDGTG

-410 MREGLPIIMPVD
+410 MRCNLPIIMPVD

-429 GDEYGTGGP
+429 GDGLGTGGP
-438 FSGLE
+438 FSGMD
-443 TDEANPV
+443 TDEANPH
-450 IIKWLEERGTLL
+450 IIEFLRERGTLV

-490 VSMDETGLR
+490 VSMDETNLR
-499 DEAIDAIYNKVRFYP
+499 GEALDQVLNHVKWYP
-514 DHAKNRIGTMVEGRP
+514 DHAKNRIGSMVEGRP

-537 NWGVPIPSFTCAD
+537 NWGVPIPSYTCAD

-558 ATLDAVNALFKEK
+558 ATLDAVIALFKEK

-579 APEDYLGDACVCPKC
+579 APEEYLGEACVCPKC

-647 LLTSVGANGFAPYKA
+647 LLTSVGANGVAPYKA

-689 VCGTLGADILRLWVS
+689 VCDEMGADIIRLWVA

-713 IDDEILKRTSEAYR
+713 IDHEILARTSDAYR

-739 LEDQFDPEHDA
+739 LEGQFEPETDGVPFSDLTALDQ
-750 VPVDEL
+750 L
-756 MPLDR
+756 MVAR
-761 LMLARMAEV
+761 LTQV
-770 QAEVDRAYAE
+770 QAEVDAAYAGYE
-780 YRFNGAY
+780 FNRAY

-802 LDVTKDRVYC
+802 LDALKDRLYC
-812 DAPDSLARRSAQ
+812 EKPGSLARRSAQ
-824 TVWAEILSMLLRDLQ
+824 TVLAELLSMLLRDLQ
-839 PILAFTTDEVMA
+839 PILAFTCDEVMA
-851 YAPAGLRDG
+851 YAPAACRGG
-860 QEYAALLSWYEPKM
+860 ETYAAMLDWYQAPISV
-874 ALEEAEQYLP
+874 EEANEYSEVL
-884 AYGAALEF
+884 
-892 RDVVTAALEQA
+892 TAALTLRGAVTKALEDA
-903 RSAGDVNKSQ
+903 RAAGTFTKSQ
-913 EARIVAAVPAAL
+913 EVRISATVPSSDFAL
-925 YDELTGEHACD
+925 LTGERGID
-936 LAELCIV
+936 LAEFFIV
-943 SEVELERGEE
+943 SEVALMENEDAEDDGIT
-953 LSVAVEHAR
+953 VTVDAAR
-962 GEKCERCWNY
+962 GERCDRCWNY
-972 RELGAS
+972 REDTGVHGEHEHICS
-978 ENHPHLC
+978 
-985 ARCAAVVEG
+985 RCAAALE

>member
-1 MWSAEYGRM
+1 MAKEK
-10 RPAGWYS
+10 
-17 EELRSTTSRRFVP
+17 
-30 ANGMRRLSC
+30 
-39 ASSKGRLRPPTRE
+39 SKY
-52 RGSETVANEY
+52 N
-62 KDTTNLPKTKFPMRG
+62 DTMQLPKTGFPMRG
-77 NLAKAEPERL
+77 GLPKNEPKRLA
-87 RAWQENHVY
+87 AWYENRVY
-96 EQMQKKNEG
+96 EQLQKKNEG
-105 HGKFVL
+105 HKKFVL

-123 VGHAMNKISKDII
+123 IGHAMNKISKDII
-136 MRYHAMLGEQTPY
+136 MRYHAMQGEQTPY

-163 VEESLGTEKFN
+163 VEEMLGTKKFN
-174 ATPVEKIREMCRE
+174 ATPTAKIRELCNK
-187 FAVENLDLQREGFK
+187 FAVENIDLQREGFK

-216 YNEHD
+216 YHEHD
-221 AADIEVFKAMFDRG
+221 AADIEVFKAMFDKG

-267 SIFVRF
+267 SVFVRF
-273 ELIDAPAELA
+273 ELIDVPEALRS
-283 ASGMTVD
+283 SGVPVD

-297 PWTLPANAGVAV
+297 PWTLPANAGVALLADADYIAV
-309 SAEDDYVAVQADGR
+309 EAEGR
-323 LGIMAKALWEKVFLG
+323 LGIMAKALWEKVFHG
-338 VAKKEDAVL
+338 VAGIEDACL
-347 YVPEGAAEP
+347 YVPEGATEP
-356 WCVHGEELVGVT
+356 WSVRGEELVDIT
-368 YKQPVFEGVTGRIVT
+368 YTHPIFSDVQGRIVT
-383 ADYVS
+383 ADYVTL
-388 MEDGTG
+388 EDGTG

-410 MREGLPIIMPVD
+410 MRCNLPIIMPVD

-429 GDEYGTGGP
+429 GDGLGTGGP
-438 FSGLE
+438 FSGMD
-443 TDEANPV
+443 TDEANPH
-450 IIKWLEERGTLL
+450 IIEFLRERGTLV

-490 VSMDETGLR
+490 VSMDETNLR
-499 DEAIDAIYNKVRFYP
+499 GEALDQVLNHVTWYP
-514 DHAKNRIGTMVEGRP
+514 DHAKNRIGSMVEGRP

-537 NWGVPIPSFTCAD
+537 NWGVPIPSYTCAD

-558 ATLDAVNALFKEK
+558 ATLDAVIALFKEK

-579 APEDYLGDACVCPKC
+579 APEEYLGGACVCPKC

-647 LLTSVGANGFAPYKA
+647 LLTSVGANGVAPYKA

-689 VCGTLGADILRLWVS
+689 VCDEMGADIIRLWVA

-713 IDDEILKRTSEAYR
+713 IDHEILARTSDAYR

-739 LEDQFDPEHDA
+739 LEGQFEPETDGVPFSDLTALDQ
-750 VPVDEL
+750 L
-756 MPLDR
+756 MVAR
-761 LMLARMAEV
+761 LTQV
-770 QAEVDRAYAE
+770 QAEVDAAYAGYE
-780 YRFNGAY
+780 FNRAY

-802 LDVTKDRVYC
+802 LDALKDRLYC
-812 DAPDSLARRSAQ
+812 EKPGSLARRSAQ
-824 TVWAEILSMLLRDLQ
+824 TVLSELLSMLLRDLQ
-839 PILAFTTDEVMA
+839 PILAFTCDEVMA
-851 YAPAGLRDG
+851 YAPAGCRG
-860 QEYAALLSWYEPKM
+860 GETYAAMLDWYQAPISV
-874 ALEEAEQYLP
+874 EEANEYSEVL
-884 AYGAALEF
+884 
-892 RDVVTAALEQA
+892 TAALTLRGAVTKALEDA
-903 RSAGDVNKSQ
+903 RATGTFTKSQ
-913 EARIVAAVPAAL
+913 EVRISATVPSSDFAL
-925 YDELTGEHACD
+925 LTGERGID
-936 LAELCIV
+936 LAEFFIV
-943 SEVELERGEE
+943 SEVALMENEDAEGDGIT
-953 LSVAVEHAR
+953 VTVDAAR
-962 GEKCERCWNY
+962 GERCDRCWNY
-972 RELGAS
+972 REDTGVHGEHEHICS
-978 ENHPHLC
+978 
-985 ARCAAVVEG
+985 RCAAALE

>member
-1 MWSAEYGRM
+1 MAKEK
-10 RPAGWYS
+10 
-17 EELRSTTSRRFVP
+17 
-30 ANGMRRLSC
+30 
-39 ASSKGRLRPPTRE
+39 SKY
-52 RGSETVANEY
+52 N
-62 KDTTNLPKTKFPMRG
+62 DTMQLPKTGFPMRG
-77 NLAKAEPERL
+77 GLPKNEPKRLA
-87 RAWQENHVY
+87 AWHENHVY
-96 EQMQKKNEG
+96 EQLQKKNEG
-105 HGKFVL
+105 HRKFVL

-123 VGHAMNKISKDII
+123 IGHAMNKISKDII
-136 MRYHAMLGEQTPY
+136 MRYHAMQGEQTPY

-163 VEESLGTEKFN
+163 VEEMLGTKKFN
-174 ATPVEKIREMCRE
+174 ATPTAKIRELCNK
-187 FAVENLDLQREGFK
+187 FAVENIDLQREGFK

-216 YNEHD
+216 YHEHD
-221 AADIEVFKAMFDRG
+221 AADIEVFKAMFDKG

-267 SIFVRF
+267 SVFVRF
-273 ELIDAPAELA
+273 ELIDVPEALRSAGVP
-283 ASGMTVD
+283 VD

-297 PWTLPANAGVAV
+297 PWTLPANAGVALL
-309 SAEDDYVAVQADGR
+309 ADADYVAVQAEGR
-323 LGIMAKALWEKVFLG
+323 LGIMAKALWEKVFHG
-338 VAKKEDAVL
+338 VAGIEDACL

-356 WCVHGEELVGVT
+356 WSVHGEELVDIT
-368 YKQPVFEGVTGRIVT
+368 YTHPIFSDVQGRIVT
-383 ADYVS
+383 ADYVTL
-388 MEDGTG
+388 EDGTG

-410 MREGLPIIMPVD
+410 MRCNLPIIMPVD

-429 GDEYGTGGP
+429 GDGLGTGGP
-438 FSGLE
+438 FSGMD
-443 TDEANPV
+443 TDEANPH
-450 IIKWLEERGTLL
+450 IIEFLRERGTLV

-490 VSMDETGLR
+490 VSMDETNLR
-499 DEAIDAIYNKVRFYP
+499 GEALDQVLNHVTWYP
-514 DHAKNRIGTMVEGRP
+514 DHAKNRIGSMVEGRP

-537 NWGVPIPSFTCAD
+537 NWGVPIPSYTCAD

-558 ATLDAVNALFKEK
+558 ATLDAVIALFKEK

-579 APEDYLGDACVCPKC
+579 APEDYLGEACVCPKC

-647 LLTSVGANGFAPYKA
+647 LLTSVGANGVAPYKA

-689 VCGTLGADILRLWVS
+689 VCDEMGADIIRLWVA

-713 IDDEILKRTSEAYR
+713 IDHEILARTSDAYR

-739 LEDQFDPEHDA
+739 LEGQFEPETDGVPFSNLTALDQ
-750 VPVDEL
+750 L
-756 MPLDR
+756 MVAR
-761 LMLARMAEV
+761 LTQV
-770 QAEVDRAYAE
+770 QAEVDAAYAGYE
-780 YRFNGAY
+780 FNRAY

-802 LDVTKDRVYC
+802 LDALKDRLYC
-812 DAPDSLARRSAQ
+812 EKPGSLARRSAQ
-824 TVWAEILSMLLRDLQ
+824 TVLAELLSMLLRDLQ
-839 PILAFTTDEVMA
+839 PILAFTCDEVMA
-851 YAPAGLRDG
+851 YAPAGCRG
-860 QEYAALLSWYEPKM
+860 GEAYAAMLDWYQAPISV
-874 ALEEAEQYLP
+874 EEANEYSEVL
-884 AYGAALEF
+884 
-892 RDVVTAALEQA
+892 TAALTLRGAVTKALEDA
-903 RSAGDVNKSQ
+903 RTAGTFTKSQ
-913 EARIVAAVPAAL
+913 EVRISATVPSSDFAL
-925 YDELTGEHACD
+925 LTGERAID
-936 LAELCIV
+936 LAEFFIV
-943 SEVELERGEE
+943 SEVALTENEDAEDDGIT
-953 LSVAVEHAR
+953 VTVDAAR
-962 GEKCERCWNY
+962 GERCDRCWNY
-972 RELGAS
+972 REDTGVHGEHEHICS
-978 ENHPHLC
+978 
-985 ARCAAVVEG
+985 RCAAALE

>member
-1 MWSAEYGRM
+1 MAKGK
-10 RPAGWYS
+10 
-17 EELRSTTSRRFVP
+17 
-30 ANGMRRLSC
+30 
-39 ASSKGRLRPPTRE
+39 SKY
-52 RGSETVANEY
+52 N
-62 KDTTNLPKTKFPMRG
+62 DTMQLPKTGFPMRG
-77 NLAKAEPERL
+77 GLPKNEPKRLA
-87 RAWQENHVY
+87 AWYENHVY
-96 EQMQKKNEG
+96 EQLQKKNEG
-105 HGKFVL
+105 HKKFVL

-123 VGHAMNKISKDII
+123 IGHAMNKISKDII
-136 MRYHAMLGEQTPY
+136 MRYHAMQGEQTPY

-163 VEESLGTEKFN
+163 VEEMLGTKKFN
-174 ATPVEKIREMCRE
+174 ATPTAKIRELCNK
-187 FAVENLDLQREGFK
+187 FAVENIDLQREGFK

-216 YNEHD
+216 YHEHD
-221 AADIEVFKAMFDRG
+221 AADIEVFKAMFDKG

-267 SIFVRF
+267 SVFVRF
-273 ELIDAPAELA
+273 ELIDVPEALRSAGVP
-283 ASGMTVD
+283 VD

-297 PWTLPANAGVAV
+297 PWTLPANAGVALL
-309 SAEDDYVAVQADGR
+309 ADADYIAVQAEGR
-323 LGIMAKALWEKVFLG
+323 LGIMAKALWEKVFHG
-338 VAKKEDAVL
+338 VAGIEDACL
-347 YVPEGAAEP
+347 YVPEGATEP
-356 WCVHGEELVGVT
+356 WSVHGEELVDIT
-368 YKQPVFEGVTGRIVT
+368 YTHPIFSDVQGRIVT
-383 ADYVS
+383 ADYVTL
-388 MEDGTG
+388 EDGTG

-410 MREGLPIIMPVD
+410 MRCSLPIIMPVD

-429 GDEYGTGGP
+429 GDGLGTGGP
-438 FSGLE
+438 FSGMD
-443 TDEANPV
+443 TDEANPH
-450 IIKWLEERGTLL
+450 IIEFLRERGTLV

-490 VSMDETGLR
+490 VSMDETNLR
-499 DEAIDAIYNKVRFYP
+499 GEALDQVLNHVTWYP
-514 DHAKNRIGTMVEGRP
+514 DHAKNRIGSMVEGRP

-537 NWGVPIPSFTCAD
+537 NWGVPIPSYTCAD

-558 ATLDAVNALFKEK
+558 ATLDAVIALFKEK

-579 APEDYLGDACVCPKC
+579 APEEYLGEACVCPKC

-647 LLTSVGANGFAPYKA
+647 LLTSVGANGVAPYKA

-689 VCGTLGADILRLWVS
+689 VCDEMGADIIRLWVA

-713 IDDEILKRTSEAYR
+713 IDHEILARTSDAYR

-739 LEDQFDPEHDA
+739 LEGQFEPETDGVPFSDLTALDQ
-750 VPVDEL
+750 L
-756 MPLDR
+756 MVAR
-761 LMLARMAEV
+761 LTQV
-770 QAEVDRAYAE
+770 QAEVDAAYAGYE
-780 YRFNGAY
+780 FNRAY

-802 LDVTKDRVYC
+802 LDALKDRLYC
-812 DAPDSLARRSAQ
+812 EKPGSLARRSAQ
-824 TVWAEILSMLLRDLQ
+824 TVLAELLSMLLRDLQ
-839 PILAFTTDEVMA
+839 PILAFTCDEVMA
-851 YAPAGLRDG
+851 YAPAGCRG
-860 QEYAALLSWYEPKM
+860 GETYAAMLDWYQAPISV
-874 ALEEAEQYLP
+874 EEANEYSEVL
-884 AYGAALEF
+884 
-892 RDVVTAALEQA
+892 TAALTLRGAVTKALEDA
-903 RSAGDVNKSQ
+903 RTAGTFTKSQ
-913 EARIVAAVPAAL
+913 EVRISATVPSSDFAL
-925 YDELTGEHACD
+925 LTGERGID
-936 LAELCIV
+936 LAEFFIV
-943 SEVELERGEE
+943 SEVALMENEDAEDDGIT
-953 LSVAVEHAR
+953 VTVDAAR
-962 GEKCERCWNY
+962 GERCDRCWNY
-972 RELGAS
+972 REDTGVHGEHEHICS
-978 ENHPHLC
+978 
-985 ARCAAVVEG
+985 RCAAALE

>member
-1 MWSAEYGRM
+1 MAKEK
-10 RPAGWYS
+10 
-17 EELRSTTSRRFVP
+17 
-30 ANGMRRLSC
+30 
-39 ASSKGRLRPPTRE
+39 SKY
-52 RGSETVANEY
+52 N
-62 KDTTNLPKTKFPMRG
+62 DTMQLPKTGFPMRG
-77 NLAKAEPERL
+77 GLPKNEPKRLA
-87 RAWQENHVY
+87 AWHENHVY
-96 EQMQKKNEG
+96 EQLQKKNEG
-105 HGKFVL
+105 HRKFVL

-123 VGHAMNKISKDII
+123 IGHAMNKISKDII
-136 MRYHAMLGEQTPY
+136 MRYHAMQGEQTPY

-163 VEESLGTEKFN
+163 VEEMLGTKKFN
-174 ATPVEKIREMCRE
+174 ATPTAKIRELCNK
-187 FAVENLDLQREGFK
+187 FAVENIDLQREGFK

-216 YNEHD
+216 YHEHD
-221 AADIEVFKAMFDRG
+221 AADIEVFKAMFDKG

-267 SIFVRF
+267 SVFVRF
-273 ELIDAPAELA
+273 ELIDVPEALRSAGVP
-283 ASGMTVD
+283 VD

-297 PWTLPANAGVAV
+297 PWTLPANAGVALL
-309 SAEDDYVAVQADGR
+309 ADADYVAVQAEGR
-323 LGIMAKALWEKVFLG
+323 LGIMAKALWEKVFHG
-338 VAKKEDAVL
+338 VAGIEDACL

-356 WCVHGEELVGVT
+356 WSVHGEELVDIT
-368 YKQPVFEGVTGRIVT
+368 YTHPIFSDVQGRIVT
-383 ADYVS
+383 ADYVTL
-388 MEDGTG
+388 EDGTG

-410 MREGLPIIMPVD
+410 MRCNLPIIMPVD

-429 GDEYGTGGP
+429 GDGLGTGGP
-438 FSGLE
+438 FSGMD
-443 TDEANPV
+443 TDEANPH
-450 IIKWLEERGTLL
+450 IIEFLRERGTLV

-490 VSMDETGLR
+490 VSMDETNLR
-499 DEAIDAIYNKVRFYP
+499 GEALDQVLNHVTWYP
-514 DHAKNRIGTMVEGRP
+514 DHAKNRIGSMVEGRP

-537 NWGVPIPSFTCAD
+537 NWGVPIPSYTCAD

-558 ATLDAVNALFKEK
+558 ATLDAVIALFKEK

-579 APEDYLGDACVCPKC
+579 APEDYLGEACVCPKC

-647 LLTSVGANGFAPYKA
+647 LLTSVGANGVAPYKA

-689 VCGTLGADILRLWVS
+689 VCDEMGADIIRLWVA

-713 IDDEILKRTSEAYR
+713 IDHEILARTSDAYR

-739 LEDQFDPEHDA
+739 LEGQFEPETDGVPFSNLTALDQ
-750 VPVDEL
+750 L
-756 MPLDR
+756 MVAR
-761 LMLARMAEV
+761 LTQV
-770 QAEVDRAYAE
+770 QAEVDAAYAGYE
-780 YRFNGAY
+780 FNRAY

-802 LDVTKDRVYC
+802 LDALKDRLYC
-812 DAPDSLARRSAQ
+812 EKPGSLARRSAQ
-824 TVWAEILSMLLRDLQ
+824 TVLAELLSMLLRDLQ
-839 PILAFTTDEVMA
+839 PILAFTCDEVMA
-851 YAPAGLRDG
+851 YAPAGCRG
-860 QEYAALLSWYEPKM
+860 GETYAAMLDWYQAPISV
-874 ALEEAEQYLP
+874 EEANEYSEVL
-884 AYGAALEF
+884 
-892 RDVVTAALEQA
+892 TAALTLRGAVTKALEDA
-903 RSAGDVNKSQ
+903 RTAGTFTKSQ
-913 EARIVAAVPAAL
+913 EVRISATVPSSDFAL
-925 YDELTGEHACD
+925 LTGERAID
-936 LAELCIV
+936 LAEFFIV
-943 SEVELERGEE
+943 SEVALTENEDAEDDGIT
-953 LSVAVEHAR
+953 VTVDAAR
-962 GEKCERCWNY
+962 GERCDRCWNY
-972 RELGAS
+972 REDTGVHGEHEHICS
-978 ENHPHLC
+978 
-985 ARCAAVVEG
+985 RCAAALE

>member
-1 MWSAEYGRM
+1 MAKEK
-10 RPAGWYS
+10 
-17 EELRSTTSRRFVP
+17 
-30 ANGMRRLSC
+30 
-39 ASSKGRLRPPTRE
+39 SKY
-52 RGSETVANEY
+52 N
-62 KDTTNLPKTKFPMRG
+62 DTMQLPKTGFPMRG
-77 NLAKAEPERL
+77 GLPKNEPKRLA
-87 RAWQENHVY
+87 AWYENHVY
-96 EQMQKKNEG
+96 EQLQKKNEG
-105 HGKFVL
+105 HKKFVL

-123 VGHAMNKISKDII
+123 IGHAMNKISKDII
-136 MRYHAMLGEQTPY
+136 MRYHAMQGEQTPY

-163 VEESLGTEKFN
+163 VEEMLGTKKFN
-174 ATPVEKIREMCRE
+174 ATPTAKIRELCNK
-187 FAVENLDLQREGFK
+187 FAVENIDLQREGFK

-216 YNEHD
+216 YHEHD
-221 AADIEVFKAMFDRG
+221 AADIEVFKAMFDKG

-267 SIFVRF
+267 SVFVRF
-273 ELIDAPAELA
+273 ELIDVPEALRSAGVP
-283 ASGMTVD
+283 VD

-297 PWTLPANAGVAV
+297 PWTLPANAGVALL
-309 SAEDDYVAVQADGR
+309 ADADYIAVQAEGR
-323 LGIMAKALWEKVFLG
+323 LGIMAKTLWEKVFHG
-338 VAKKEDAVL
+338 VAGIEDACL

-356 WCVHGEELVGVT
+356 WSVHGEELVDIT
-368 YKQPVFEGVTGRIVT
+368 YTHPIFSDVQGRIVT
-383 ADYVS
+383 ADYVTL
-388 MEDGTG
+388 EDGTG

-410 MREGLPIIMPVD
+410 MRCNLPIIMPVD

-429 GDEYGTGGP
+429 GDGLGTGGP
-438 FSGLE
+438 FSGMD
-443 TDEANPV
+443 TDEANPH
-450 IIKWLEERGTLL
+450 IIEFLRERGTLV

-490 VSMDETGLR
+490 VSMDETNLR
-499 DEAIDAIYNKVRFYP
+499 GEALDQVLNHVTWYP
-514 DHAKNRIGTMVEGRP
+514 DHAKNRIGSMVEGRP

-537 NWGVPIPSFTCAD
+537 NWGVPIPSYTCAD

-558 ATLDAVNALFKEK
+558 ATLDAVIALFKEK

-579 APEDYLGDACVCPKC
+579 APEEYLGEACVCPKC

-647 LLTSVGANGFAPYKA
+647 LLTSVGANGVAPYKA

-689 VCGTLGADILRLWVS
+689 VCDEMGADIIRLWVA

-713 IDDEILKRTSEAYR
+713 IDHEILARTSDAYR

-739 LEDQFDPEHDA
+739 LEGQFEPETDGVPFSDLTALDQ
-750 VPVDEL
+750 L
-756 MPLDR
+756 MVAR
-761 LMLARMAEV
+761 LTQV
-770 QAEVDRAYAE
+770 QAEVDAAYAGYE
-780 YRFNGAY
+780 FNRAY

-802 LDVTKDRVYC
+802 LDALKDRLYC
-812 DAPDSLARRSAQ
+812 EKPGSLARRSAQ
-824 TVWAEILSMLLRDLQ
+824 TVLAELLSMLLRDLQ
-839 PILAFTTDEVMA
+839 PILAFTCDEVMA
-851 YAPAGLRDG
+851 YAPAGCRG
-860 QEYAALLSWYEPKM
+860 GETYAAMLDWYQAPISV
-874 ALEEAEQYLP
+874 EEANEYSEVL
-884 AYGAALEF
+884 
-892 RDVVTAALEQA
+892 TAALTLRGAVTKALEDA
-903 RSAGDVNKSQ
+903 RTAGTFTKSQ
-913 EARIVAAVPAAL
+913 EVRISATVPSSDFAL
-925 YDELTGEHACD
+925 LTGERGID
-936 LAELCIV
+936 LAEFFIV
-943 SEVELERGEE
+943 SEVALMENEDAEDDGIT
-953 LSVAVEHAR
+953 VTVDAAR
-962 GEKCERCWNY
+962 GERCDRCWNY
-972 RELGAS
+972 REDTGVHGEHEHICS
-978 ENHPHLC
+978 
-985 ARCAAVVEG
+985 RCAAALE

>member
-1 MWSAEYGRM
+1 MAKEK
-10 RPAGWYS
+10 
-17 EELRSTTSRRFVP
+17 
-30 ANGMRRLSC
+30 
-39 ASSKGRLRPPTRE
+39 SKY
-52 RGSETVANEY
+52 N
-62 KDTTNLPKTKFPMRG
+62 DTMQLPKTGFPMRG
-77 NLAKAEPERL
+77 GLPKNEPKRLA
-87 RAWQENHVY
+87 AWYENHVY
-96 EQMQKKNEG
+96 EQLQKKNEG
-105 HGKFVL
+105 HKKFVL

-123 VGHAMNKISKDII
+123 IGHAMNKISKDII
-136 MRYHAMLGEQTPY
+136 MRYHAMQGEQTPY

-163 VEESLGTEKFN
+163 VEEMLGTKKFN
-174 ATPVEKIREMCRE
+174 ATPTAKIRELCNK
-187 FAVENLDLQREGFK
+187 FAVENIDLQREGFK

-216 YNEHD
+216 YHEHD
-221 AADIEVFKAMFDRG
+221 AADIEVFKAMFDKG

-267 SIFVRF
+267 SVFVRF
-273 ELIDAPAELA
+273 ELIDVPEALRSAGVP
-283 ASGMTVD
+283 VD

-297 PWTLPANAGVAV
+297 PWTLPANAGVALL
-309 SAEDDYVAVQADGR
+309 ADADYVAVQAEGR
-323 LGIMAKALWEKVFLG
+323 LGIMAKALWEKVFHG
-338 VAKKEDAVL
+338 VAGVEDACL

-356 WCVHGEELVGVT
+356 WSVHGEELVDIT
-368 YKQPVFEGVTGRIVT
+368 YTHPIFSDVQGRIVT
-383 ADYVS
+383 ADYVTL
-388 MEDGTG
+388 EDGTG

-410 MREGLPIIMPVD
+410 MRCNLPIIMPVD

-429 GDEYGTGGP
+429 GDGLGTGGP
-438 FSGLE
+438 FSGMD
-443 TDEANPV
+443 TDEANPH
-450 IIKWLEERGTLL
+450 IIEFLRERGTLV

-490 VSMDETGLR
+490 VSMDETNLR
-499 DEAIDAIYNKVRFYP
+499 GEALDQVFNHVTWYP
-514 DHAKNRIGTMVEGRP
+514 DHAKNRIGSMVEGRP

-537 NWGVPIPSFTCAD
+537 NWGVPIPSYTCAD

-558 ATLDAVNALFKEK
+558 ATLDAVIALFKEK

-579 APEDYLGDACVCPKC
+579 APEEYLGGACVCPKC

-647 LLTSVGANGFAPYKA
+647 LLTSVGANGVAPYKA

-689 VCGTLGADILRLWVS
+689 VCDEMGADIIRLWVA

-713 IDDEILKRTSEAYR
+713 IDHEILARTSDAYR

-739 LEDQFDPEHDA
+739 LEGQFEPETDGVPFSDLTALDQ
-750 VPVDEL
+750 L
-756 MPLDR
+756 MVAR
-761 LMLARMAEV
+761 LTQV
-770 QAEVDRAYAE
+770 QAEVDAAYAGYE
-780 YRFNGAY
+780 FNRAY

-802 LDVTKDRVYC
+802 LDALKDRLYC
-812 DAPDSLARRSAQ
+812 EKPGSLARRSAQ
-824 TVWAEILSMLLRDLQ
+824 TVLAELLSMLLRDLQ
-839 PILAFTTDEVMA
+839 PILAFTCDEVMA
-851 YAPAGLRDG
+851 YAPAGCRG
-860 QEYAALLSWYEPKM
+860 GETYAAMLDWYQAPISV
-874 ALEEAEQYLP
+874 EEANEYSEVL
-884 AYGAALEF
+884 
-892 RDVVTAALEQA
+892 TAALSLRGAVTKALEDA
-903 RSAGDVNKSQ
+903 RTAGTFTKSQ
-913 EARIVAAVPAAL
+913 EVRISATVPSSDFAL
-925 YDELTGEHACD
+925 LTGERAID
-936 LAELCIV
+936 LAEFFIV
-943 SEVELERGEE
+943 SEVALTENEDAEDDGIT
-953 LSVAVEHAR
+953 VTVEAAR
-962 GEKCERCWNY
+962 GERCDRCWNY
-972 RELGAS
+972 REDTGVHGEHEHICS
-978 ENHPHLC
+978 
-985 ARCAAVVEG
+985 RCAAALE